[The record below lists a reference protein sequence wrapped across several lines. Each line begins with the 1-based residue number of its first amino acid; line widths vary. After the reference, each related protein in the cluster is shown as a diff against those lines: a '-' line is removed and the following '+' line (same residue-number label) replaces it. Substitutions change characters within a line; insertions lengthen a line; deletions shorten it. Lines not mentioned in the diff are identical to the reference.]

1 MIEVK
6 KVLIL
11 FNPIDEND
19 DSSQKMKDGK
29 KLKTLEIIVESYVF
43 TEDNFIK
50 LIIIYPSKILYPS
63 EYKIF

>member
-1 MIEVK
+1 LIEVK

-50 LIIIYPSKILYPS
+50 LIIIISVKNIIS
-63 EYKIF
+63 IRI